1 MSPLSSS
8 QGSKEGKELRTKSRA
23 GSESF
28 ESSSQQSTASH
39 KRKISQTLDAC
50 STPRS
55 NKTEKSQPTTDSEVN
70 NQEAGTSSDD
80 VNTGRVTRVTRSKSK
95 LKQNPNSHSVHS
107 PASSTS
113 SNRQNFGRNMFFQGY
128 CFKTCPSKAAFFRF
142 LIRPFY
148 SEFFQLVEF
157 LKTKQIGELEE
168 LKKNFL

>member
-1 MSPLSSS
+1 LIETLADQVDPLKEQTLRTTRTSLKQKESMSPLSSS

-113 SNRQNFGRNMFFQGY
+113 SNR
-128 CFKTCPSKAAFFRF
+128 
-142 LIRPFY
+142 
-148 SEFFQLVEF
+148 
-157 LKTKQIGELEE
+157 
-168 LKKNFL
+168 